1 MKRVAVVLMI
11 AMVLL
16 PGVAL
21 AGSSTDAALGLGAF
35 AVLNQILSGT
45 GVFGAFGRPVGAP
58 QPVIVQ
64 QPVVIEQ
71 PVVVAPPA
79 PVYYVAPPAPV
90 YYVAPPAPVYYAAPP
105 APVYAP
111 PAVVYAPAQPVYVAP
126 APVVVAPQPLY
137 VAPRVIV
144 RSGPAWGH
152 HQYFV
157 RTRHDER
164 HWH

>member
-1 MKRVAVVLMI
+1 MDTGTTVRRVVGQTDARPRLS
-11 AMVLL
+11 AACLL
-16 PGVAL
+16 TLLGVAL
-21 AGSSTDAALGLGAF
+21 GPVAA
-35 AVLNQILSGT
+35 Q
-45 GVFGAFGRPVGAP
+45 
-58 QPVIVQ
+58 
-64 QPVVIEQ
+64 
-71 PVVVAPPA
+71 
-79 PVYYVAPPAPV
+79 
-90 YYVAPPAPVYYAAPP
+90 
-105 APVYAP
+105 
-111 PAVVYAPAQPVYVAP
+111 AQPVYVAP